1 MKITI
6 FQNAMRV
13 ILALF
18 MILAGIGHLTFNR
31 NEFLAQVP
39 RWLTNNQH
47 VMDFVVIASG
57 LIEVLLGMGILFVY
71 KHRIKLGIALAAFF
85 IIILPGN
92 ISQYTNSINAFGLDT
107 DKKRLIRLFF
117 QPILVLWSLYS
128 TGALGY
134 LLNKKIIK

>member
-1 MKITI
+1 
-6 FQNAMRV
+6 MRV

-31 NEFLAQVP
+31 NEFQAQVP
-39 RWLTNNQH
+39 RWLTNNQA
-47 VMDFVVIASG
+47 VIDFVVIASG
-57 LIEVLLGMGILFVY
+57 IIEFVIGIAILFAF

-85 IIILPGN
+85 IIIFPGN
-92 ISQYTNSINAFGLDT
+92 LSQYTNNINAFGLDT

-117 QPILVLWSLYS
+117 QPILVLWALYS

-134 LLNKKIIK
+134 LFNRKITK